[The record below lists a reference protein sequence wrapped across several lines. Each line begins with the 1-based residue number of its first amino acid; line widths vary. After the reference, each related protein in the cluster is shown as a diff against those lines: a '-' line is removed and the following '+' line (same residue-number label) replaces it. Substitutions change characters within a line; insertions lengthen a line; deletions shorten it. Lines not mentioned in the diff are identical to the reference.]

1 MAECAII
8 NNKRISSNMKKERT
22 IMKKLLALLLVLCMV
37 VSLTAC
43 ADKDE
48 GPAYDGTDA
57 PPVVEA
63 APEAE
68 AAPVEEAKDY
78 SGYTIRIYSNSNST
92 ERSTWLINEA
102 KDAGFTISIDDNTV
116 ISGDVAAIQAANENK
131 DGDILFGL
139 NETRWSQVV
148 NGEYENLSL
157 TEWTPSWANEVGE
170 YAYEGKA
177 YGLVIQNV
185 LMLYRTDEYGTNGE
199 TLSFEHWADI
209 VDCGYTWYR
218 QNKVGGTTNTN
229 INSAMLYAFVDP
241 SSPAGGISVDGW
253 KTLWNYCANG
263 KTGGSDYKYGFVPL
277 NKGDV
282 QVSSFYSSSL
292 YGQIDAAAEGSENPL
307 KGTMAPENWALVEIE
322 DGTYYIAEYL
332 GILNKAGRTAEE
344 TEAVMAFAEW
354 FGSAEVQAAWGE
366 EFDSYPC
373 NQAAVKILYPDGIPG
388 IYELKNF
395 ALKEIEGTGMTYA
408 EYVAAHITE
417 WTNIQTNLGFFWADD
432 ASAAAEPAWDTLDW
446 AALTQS
452 AGE

>member
-1 MAECAII
+1 
-8 NNKRISSNMKKERT
+8 
-22 IMKKLLALLLVLCMV
+22 
-37 VSLTAC
+37 
-43 ADKDE
+43 
-48 GPAYDGTDA
+48 
-57 PPVVEA
+57 
-63 APEAE
+63 
-68 AAPVEEAKDY
+68 
-78 SGYTIRIYSNSNST
+78 
-92 ERSTWLINEA
+92 
-102 KDAGFTISIDDNTV
+102 
-116 ISGDVAAIQAANENK
+116 
-131 DGDILFGL
+131 
-139 NETRWSQVV
+139 
-148 NGEYENLSL
+148 
-157 TEWTPSWANEVGE
+157 
-170 YAYEGKA
+170 
-177 YGLVIQNV
+177 
-185 LMLYRTDEYGTNGE
+185 
-199 TLSFEHWADI
+199 
-209 VDCGYTWYR
+209 
-218 QNKVGGTTNTN
+218 
-229 INSAMLYAFVDP
+229 MLYAFVDP

>member
-1 MAECAII
+1 
-8 NNKRISSNMKKERT
+8 
-22 IMKKLLALLLVLCMV
+22 MKKLLAVLLALAMV
-37 VSLTAC
+37 VSLAAC
-43 ADKDE
+43 ADNDE
-48 GPAYDGTDA
+48 GPAYDGTGEA
-57 PPVVEA
+57 PVITEA
-63 APEAE
+63 PQSAETEAPEE
-68 AAPVEEAKDY
+68 VKDY

-102 KDAGFTISIDDNTV
+102 KEAGFTISIDDNTV

-157 TEWTPSWANEVGE
+157 VEWTPAWADEVGE
-170 YAYEGKA
+170 YAYDGYA

-185 LMLYRTDEYGTNGE
+185 LMLYRTDEYGTNGQ
-199 TLSFEHWADI
+199 TLSFQHWADV

-241 SSPAGGISVDGW
+241 ESPAGGISVDGW
-253 KTLWNYCANG
+253 KTLWKYCAEG
-263 KTGGSDYKYGFVPL
+263 KTGGDDYKYGFVPL

-282 QVSSFYSSSL
+282 QVSTFYSSSL
-292 YGQIDAAAEGSENPL
+292 YGQIDAAAEGSDIPL
-307 KGTMAPENWALVEIE
+307 KGTMEPENWALVEIA

-332 GILNKAGRTAEE
+332 GILNKEGRTAEE

-354 FGSAEVQAAWGE
+354 FGSAEVQ
-366 EFDSYPC
+366 YPC
-373 NQAAVKILYPDGIPG
+373 NQAASAILYPDGVPA
-388 IYELKNF
+388 IYQIKNF
-395 ALKEIEGTGMTYA
+395 ALTEIEGTGMTYA

-417 WTNIQTNLGFFWADD
+417 WTNIMTNLGFYWADD
-432 ASAAAEPAWDTLDW
+432 ASAAKEPNWDTLDW
-446 AALTQS
+446 AALTQ
-452 AGE
+452 AAA